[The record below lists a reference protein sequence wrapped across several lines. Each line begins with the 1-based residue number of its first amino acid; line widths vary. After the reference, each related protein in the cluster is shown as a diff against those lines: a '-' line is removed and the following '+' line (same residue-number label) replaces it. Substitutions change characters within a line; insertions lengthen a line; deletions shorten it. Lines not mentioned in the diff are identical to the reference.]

1 VVIHVLPVVAI
12 VGRPNVG
19 KSTLFNRI
27 VGERKSIT
35 DDQPGITRDRIYA
48 QASWLNRNFTVID
61 TGGIEIND
69 APFLTEIKAQAEIA
83 INEADVIVFVVDGKT
98 SLVPSDKDVM
108 KILYQSNKPVIV
120 AVNKVDTQKYA
131 DNLYDFYE
139 LGVNKIMNISSIH
152 GIGIGDLLDEIISHL
167 PEKSADD
174 YDEETIR
181 ISVIGRPNVGKS
193 SLTNTLL
200 GYERVIVSDIEGTT
214 TDSIDTPFT
223 IDGEKYVV
231 IDTAGMRKRGKIY
244 ENIDKYANLRAMQAI
259 DRSDICLMMLDA
271 TTGIVATDKNIAG
284 YALDMKKSIIIV
296 VNKWDAIE
304 KTDKTMHEWEEKI
317 RNEFRFLS
325 YIPIVFLSAKTK
337 SRIHTLFPLLKTC
350 YENYSRRVNTSLL
363 NEVISEAMIVTP
375 PKEHNQKRLKV
386 FYATQVKI
394 KCPTF
399 VLFVNDT
406 NAMHFSYERF
416 LENRLRENFNLFGT
430 PISIIL
436 RNRE

>member
-1 VVIHVLPVVAI
+1 MLPVVAI

-35 DDQPGITRDRIYA
+35 DDQSGITRDRIYGK
-48 QASWLNRNFTVID
+48 ASWLNKKFTVID

-83 INEADVIVFVVDGKT
+83 INEADVILFAVDGK
-98 SLVPSDKDVM
+98 SGLLPSDRDVM
-108 KILYQSNKPVIV
+108 QILYQSSKPIIV
-120 AVNKVDTQKYA
+120 AVNKVDTMKYA
-131 DNLYDFYE
+131 DSIYDFYE
-139 LGVNKIMNISSIH
+139 LGATKVMNISSIH
-152 GIGIGDLLDEIISHL
+152 GIGIGDLLDEVVSHF
-167 PEKSADD
+167 PDRTEND
-174 YDEETIR
+174 YDEDTIK
-181 ISVIGRPNVGKS
+181 ISIIGRPNVGKS

-200 GYERVIVSDIEGTT
+200 GYERVIVSNIEGTT
-214 TDSIDTPFT
+214 TDSIDTEFT
-223 IDGEKYVV
+223 VDGEKYVA

-271 TTGIVATDKNIAG
+271 TTGIIALDKNIAG
-284 YALDMKKSIIIV
+284 YAIDSKKALIIV

-304 KTDKTMHEWEEKI
+304 KTDKTMHDWETKI

-337 SRIHTLFPLLKTC
+337 SRIHTLFPLLKKV
-350 YENYSRRVNTSLL
+350 YENYAKRVSTSLL
-363 NEVISEAMIVTP
+363 NEVIQEAMIVTP

-386 FYATQVKI
+386 YYATQVKA

-406 NAMHFSYERF
+406 DALHFSYYRF
-416 LENRLRENFNLFGT
+416 LENRLRENFDLFGT

>member
-1 VVIHVLPVVAI
+1 MLPVVAI

-35 DDQPGITRDRIYA
+35 DDAPGITRDRIYA
-48 QASWLNRNFTVID
+48 QGSWLNKKFTVID

-83 INEADVIVFVVDGKT
+83 IMEADVIIFAVDGK
-98 SLVPSDKDVM
+98 SGLLPSDRDVM
-108 KILYQSNKPVIV
+108 NILYQSDKPVIV
-120 AVNKVDTQKYA
+120 AVNKVDTQKYQ
-131 DNLYDFYE
+131 DSIYEFYE
-139 LGVNKIMNISSIH
+139 LGATKVMNISSIH
-152 GIGIGDLLDEIISHL
+152 GIGIGDLLDEVISHF
-167 PEKSADD
+167 PEK
-174 YDEETIR
+174 ETIDYTDDTVKLS
-181 ISVIGRPNVGKS
+181 IIGRPNVGKS

-259 DRSDICLMMLDA
+259 DRSDICLLVLDA
-271 TTGIVATDKNIAG
+271 STGIVATDKNIAG
-284 YALDMKKSIIIV
+284 YAIENKKAVIIV

-304 KTDKTMHEWEEKI
+304 KNDKTMHEWEEKI
-317 RNEFRFLS
+317 RNEFKFLS

-337 SRIHTLFPLLKTC
+337 SRIHTLFPIIKTVF
-350 YENYSRRVNTSLL
+350 ENYSRRVSTSIL

-375 PKEHNQKRLKV
+375 PKEHNQKIIKV
-386 FYATQVKI
+386 YYATQVKV

-406 NAMHFSYERF
+406 NALHFSYYRF
-416 LENRLRENFNLFGT
+416 LENRIRENFDFFGT

-436 RNRE
+436 RNRD

>member
-1 VVIHVLPVVAI
+1 MLPVVAI

-48 QASWLNRNFTVID
+48 QSSWLNKKFTVID

-83 INEADVIVFVVDGKT
+83 ITEADVIIFAVDGK
-98 SLVPSDKDVM
+98 SGLVPSDKDVM
-108 KILYQSNKPVIV
+108 EILYQSNKPIII

-131 DNLYDFYE
+131 DSIYDFYE
-139 LGVNKIMNISSIH
+139 LGATKIMNISSIH
-152 GIGIGDLLDEIISHL
+152 GIGIGDLLDEVISHF
-167 PEKSADD
+167 PEKTSDD
-174 YDEETIR
+174 YDEDTIK
-181 ISVIGRPNVGKS
+181 ISIIGRPNVGKS

-200 GYERVIVSDIEGTT
+200 GYERVIVSEIEGTT
-214 TDSIDTPFT
+214 TDSVDTPFT
-223 IDGEKYVV
+223 IDNEKYVV
-231 IDTAGMRKRGKIY
+231 IDTAGMKKRGKIY
-244 ENIDKYANLRAMQAI
+244 ENVDKYANLRAMQAI

-284 YALDMKKSIIIV
+284 YAIENKKALIIV

-304 KTDKTMHEWEEKI
+304 KTDKTMNEWENKI
-317 RNEFRFLS
+317 RDEFRFLS

-350 YENYSRRVNTSLL
+350 YENYSRRVSTSLL
-363 NEVISEAMIVTP
+363 NEVISEAMMVTP
-375 PKEHNQKRLKV
+375 PKEHNHMRLKV
-386 FYATQVKI
+386 YYSTQVKA

-406 NAMHFSYERF
+406 NALHFSYQRF
-416 LENRLRENFNLFGT
+416 LENRLRENFELFGT

>member
-1 VVIHVLPVVAI
+1 MLPVVAI

-35 DDQPGITRDRIYA
+35 DDAPGITRDRIYA
-48 QASWLNRNFTVID
+48 QGSWLNKKFTVID

-83 INEADVIVFVVDGKT
+83 IMEADVIIFAVDGK
-98 SLVPSDKDVM
+98 SGLLPSDRDVM
-108 KILYQSNKPVIV
+108 NILYQSDKPVIV
-120 AVNKVDTQKYA
+120 AVNKVDTQKYQ
-131 DNLYDFYE
+131 DSIYEFYE
-139 LGVNKIMNISSIH
+139 LGATKVMNISSIH
-152 GIGIGDLLDEIISHL
+152 GIGIGDLLDEVVSHF
-167 PEKSADD
+167 PEKETIDYADD
-174 YDEETIR
+174 TVKLSI
-181 ISVIGRPNVGKS
+181 IGRPNVGKS

-259 DRSDICLMMLDA
+259 DRSDICLLVLDA
-271 TTGIVATDKNIAG
+271 STGIVATDKNIAG
-284 YALDMKKSIIIV
+284 YAIENKKALIIV

-304 KTDKTMHEWEEKI
+304 KNDKTMHEWEETI
-317 RNEFRFLS
+317 RNEFKFLS

-337 SRIHTLFPLLKTC
+337 SRIHTLFPIIKTVF
-350 YENYSRRVNTSLL
+350 ENYSRRVSTSIL

-375 PKEHNQKRLKV
+375 PKEHNQKIIKV
-386 FYATQVKI
+386 YYATQVKV

-406 NAMHFSYERF
+406 NALHFSYYRF
-416 LENRLRENFNLFGT
+416 LENRIRENFDLFGT

-436 RNRE
+436 RNRD

>member
-1 VVIHVLPVVAI
+1 MMLPVVAI

-35 DDQPGITRDRIYA
+35 DDAPGITRDRIYA
-48 QASWLNRNFTVID
+48 QGSWLNKKFTVID

-83 INEADVIVFVVDGKT
+83 IMEADVIIFAVDGK
-98 SLVPSDKDVM
+98 SGLLPSDRDVM
-108 KILYQSNKPVIV
+108 NILYQSDKPVIV
-120 AVNKVDTQKYA
+120 AVNKVDTQKYQ
-131 DNLYDFYE
+131 DSIYEFYE
-139 LGVNKIMNISSIH
+139 LGATKVMNISSIH
-152 GIGIGDLLDEIISHL
+152 GIGIGDLLDEVISHF
-167 PEKSADD
+167 PEK
-174 YDEETIR
+174 ETIDYTDDTVKLS
-181 ISVIGRPNVGKS
+181 IIGRPNVGKS

-259 DRSDICLMMLDA
+259 DRSDICLLVLDA
-271 TTGIVATDKNIAG
+271 STGIVATDKNIAG
-284 YALDMKKSIIIV
+284 YAIENKKALIIV

-304 KTDKTMHEWEEKI
+304 KNDKTMHEWEEKI
-317 RNEFRFLS
+317 RNEFKFLS

-337 SRIHTLFPLLKTC
+337 SRIHTLFPIIKTVF
-350 YENYSRRVNTSLL
+350 ENYSRRVSTSIL

-375 PKEHNQKRLKV
+375 PKEHNQKIIKV
-386 FYATQVKI
+386 YYATQVKV

-406 NAMHFSYERF
+406 NALHFSYYRF
-416 LENRLRENFNLFGT
+416 LENRIRENFDLFGT

-436 RNRE
+436 RNRD

>member
-1 VVIHVLPVVAI
+1 MLPVVAI

-35 DDQPGITRDRIYA
+35 DDAPGITRDRIYA
-48 QASWLNRNFTVID
+48 QGSWLNKKFTVID

-83 INEADVIVFVVDGKT
+83 IMEADVIIFAVDGK
-98 SLVPSDKDVM
+98 SGLLPSDRDVM
-108 KILYQSNKPVIV
+108 NILYQSDKPVIV
-120 AVNKVDTQKYA
+120 AVNKVDTQKYQ
-131 DNLYDFYE
+131 DSIYEFYE
-139 LGVNKIMNISSIH
+139 LGATKVMNISSIH
-152 GIGIGDLLDEIISHL
+152 GIGIGDLLDEVISHF
-167 PEKSADD
+167 PEK
-174 YDEETIR
+174 ETIDYTDDTVKLS
-181 ISVIGRPNVGKS
+181 IIGRPNVGKS

-259 DRSDICLMMLDA
+259 DRSDICLLVLDA
-271 TTGIVATDKNIAG
+271 STGIVATDKNIAG
-284 YALDMKKSIIIV
+284 YAIENKKAVIIV

-304 KTDKTMHEWEEKI
+304 KNDKTMHEWEETI
-317 RNEFRFLS
+317 RNEFKFLS

-337 SRIHTLFPLLKTC
+337 SRIHTLFPIIKTVF
-350 YENYSRRVNTSLL
+350 ENYSRRVSTSIL

-375 PKEHNQKRLKV
+375 PKEHNQKIIKV
-386 FYATQVKI
+386 YYATQVKV

-406 NAMHFSYERF
+406 NALHFSYYRF
-416 LENRLRENFNLFGT
+416 LENRIRENFDLFGT

-436 RNRE
+436 RNRD

>member
-1 VVIHVLPVVAI
+1 MLPVVAI

-48 QASWLNRNFTVID
+48 QSSWLNKKFTIID

-83 INEADVIVFVVDGKT
+83 ITEADVIIFTVDGKT
-98 SLVPSDKDVM
+98 GLLPSDRDVM
-108 KILYQSNKPVIV
+108 NILYQSSKPVIV
-120 AVNKVDTQKYA
+120 AVNKVDTTKYQ
-131 DNLYDFYE
+131 DSIYEFYE
-139 LGVNKIMNISSIH
+139 LGATKVMNISSIH
-152 GIGIGDLLDEIISHL
+152 GIGIGDLLDEVISYF
-167 PEKSADD
+167 PDKSHTD
-174 YDEETIR
+174 YEEDVIR
-181 ISVIGRPNVGKS
+181 LSIIGRPNVGKS
-193 SLTNTLL
+193 SLTNSLL

-244 ENIDKYANLRAMQAI
+244 ENIDRYANLRAMQAI

-271 TTGIVATDKNIAG
+271 TTGIIALDKNIAG
-284 YALDMKKSIIIV
+284 YAIENNKALILV

-337 SRIHTLFPLLKTC
+337 SRIHTLFPIIKKA
-350 YENYSRRVNTSLL
+350 YENYSRRVSTSLL
-363 NEVISEAMIVTP
+363 NEIIQESMIVTP
-375 PKEHNQKRLKV
+375 PKEHNQKILKV
-386 FYATQVKI
+386 YYATQVKA

-406 NAMHFSYERF
+406 NAMHFSYQRF
-416 LENRLRENFNLFGT
+416 IENRIRENFDLFGT

-436 RNRE
+436 RNRD

>member
-1 VVIHVLPVVAI
+1 MLPVVAI

-35 DDQPGITRDRIYA
+35 DDAPGITRDRIYA
-48 QASWLNRNFTVID
+48 QGSWLNKKFTCID

-83 INEADVIVFVVDGKT
+83 ITEADVIIFAVDGK
-98 SLVPSDKDVM
+98 SGLLPSDKDVM
-108 KILYQSNKPVIV
+108 NILYQSNKPVIV
-120 AVNKVDTQKYA
+120 AVNKVDTQKYR
-131 DNLYDFYE
+131 DSIYDFYE
-139 LGVNKIMNISSIH
+139 LGATKVMNISSIH
-152 GIGIGDLLDEIISHL
+152 GIGIGDLLDEVVSHF
-167 PEKSADD
+167 PEKESID
-174 YDEETIR
+174 YSEDTVK

-259 DRSDICLMMLDA
+259 DRSDICLMILDA

-284 YALDMKKSIIIV
+284 YAIENKKALIIV

-304 KTDKTMHEWEEKI
+304 KTDKTMHEWEETI

-337 SRIHTLFPLLKTC
+337 SRIHTLFPIIKKTF
-350 YENYSRRVNTSLL
+350 ENYSRRVSTSTL

-375 PKEHNQKRLKV
+375 PKEHNQKIIKV
-386 FYATQVKI
+386 YYATQVKV

-406 NAMHFSYERF
+406 NALHFSYYRF
-416 LENRLRENFNLFGT
+416 IENRIRENFDLFGT

-436 RNRE
+436 RNRD